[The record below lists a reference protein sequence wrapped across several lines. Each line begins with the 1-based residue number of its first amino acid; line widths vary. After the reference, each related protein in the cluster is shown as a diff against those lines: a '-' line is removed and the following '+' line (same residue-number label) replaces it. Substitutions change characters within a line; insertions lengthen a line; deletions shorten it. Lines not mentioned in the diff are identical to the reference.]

1 MSRRSRRLP
10 KASDLVVSA
19 LRDRIINQQLPV
31 GSRLP
36 SETELMEELDI
47 GRVTVRE
54 GLRLLERDGLL
65 EVRRGTA
72 GGNFVS
78 HPDIEQVSESISV
91 LMGIRGTRLREFV
104 EFRLLVEPEAA
115 ALAAARRQPEHEEI
129 LAHIEEGDHEL
140 AHVPDL
146 HLLIARATG
155 NGVLA
160 IALNSLHHPFSEH
173 FRPTRIGH
181 AEMDVT
187 SAAHAKIAR
196 MVRTGDADGARD
208 AMQVHLDAYREWLD
222 GEGLLDEPIIAR
234 ESWGVSGL
242 RR

>member
-1 MSRRSRRLP
+1 MSSRSRRLP
-10 KASDLVVSA
+10 KVSDLVVSA
-19 LRDRIINQQLPV
+19 LRERIINQQLPV

-36 SETELMEELDI
+36 SEAELMEELNV

-65 EVRRGTA
+65 EVRRGTT
-72 GGNFVS
+72 GGNFVR

-91 LMGIRGTRLREFV
+91 LLGIRGTRLREFV
-104 EFRLLVEPEAA
+104 EFRQLVEPEAA
-115 ALAAARRQPEHEEI
+115 ALAAQHRDAEHAEALAR
-129 LAHIEEGDHEL
+129 IEEGDHEL

-160 IALNSLHHPFSEH
+160 IALNALHHPFSEH

-181 AEMDVT
+181 DEMALT

-196 MVRTGDADGARD
+196 LVRAGDADGARA
-208 AMQVHLDAYREWLD
+208 AMQAHLDAYRDWLD
-222 GEGLLDEPIIAR
+222 QEGLLEEPIIPREVWGQPAR
-234 ESWGVSGL
+234 W
-242 RR
+242 